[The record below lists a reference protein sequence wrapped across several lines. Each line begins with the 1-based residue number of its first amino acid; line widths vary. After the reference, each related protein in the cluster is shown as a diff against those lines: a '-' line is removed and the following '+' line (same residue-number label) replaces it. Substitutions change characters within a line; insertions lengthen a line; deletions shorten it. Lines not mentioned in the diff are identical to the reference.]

1 LWILRIVWLTLPLTA
16 GPAASAAVRDWST
29 ATRVTVEILLWIA
42 WGVGLLAAL
51 VLRPPGVTAL
61 RTLAPAF
68 LVLSVVVALDGA
80 PSSAASIAAIVATV
94 VASVLSSGHDVA
106 VAAANAVAY
115 GDEQRLPLRAPPAL
129 FLAPVP
135 LARAVVV
142 VGLAG
147 GPLLLAS
154 ERYVVGAIAVAVGWP
169 LAAIAALALHRLSVR
184 WAVLVP
190 AGFVVVDP
198 MTLADP
204 VLFSRAR
211 VAALYEAD
219 IGSAPPDVLDLRL
232 GAAIGSVDVRF
243 DQPAE
248 LYRAS
253 RPRKPT
259 ETVQTPAIRIA
270 VVRHRELLRFAASRR
285 LPVRRPMG

>member
-1 LWILRIVWLTLPLTA
+1 M
-16 GPAASAAVRDWST
+16 
-29 ATRVTVEILLWIA
+29 LWIA
-42 WGVGLLAAL
+42 WAVGLLAVL

-68 LVLSVVVALDGA
+68 LALSIIAAVDGA
-80 PSSAASIAAIVATV
+80 PSTAASVAAIAATV
-94 VASVLSSGHDVA
+94 IASVLASGHDVA
-106 VAAANAVAY
+106 ITAANAIAY

-142 VGLAG
+142 AGIAG

-154 ERYVVGAIAVAVGWP
+154 ERFVLGAITVVVGWP
-169 LAAIAALALHRLSVR
+169 LAAVAALALHRLSVR

-204 VLFSRAR
+204 VLFPRAR

-219 IGSAPPDVLDLRL
+219 IGTAPADVLDLRL

-253 RPRKPT
+253 RPGKPT
-259 ETVQTPAIRIA
+259 ETVHTPAIRIA
-270 VVRHRELLRFAASRR
+270 VVRHRELLRLAASRR
-285 LPVRRPMG
+285 LPVRRPVG